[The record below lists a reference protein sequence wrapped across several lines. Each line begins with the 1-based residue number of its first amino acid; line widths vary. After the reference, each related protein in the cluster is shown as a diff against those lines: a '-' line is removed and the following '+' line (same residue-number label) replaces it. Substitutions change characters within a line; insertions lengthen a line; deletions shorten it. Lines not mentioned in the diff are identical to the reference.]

1 MGHPSVSH
9 AIFTSILQ
17 GGYDDSLHFPEI
29 IKIVKRQGWRSQ
41 GFNTGLN
48 PMPMPSEYCSLVM
61 EVYKLFLP
69 ETYLTILLF
78 LKIIV

>member
-48 PMPMPSEYCSLVM
+48 PMPMPSEY
-61 EVYKLFLP
+61 FL
-69 ETYLTILLF
+69 
-78 LKIIV
+78 